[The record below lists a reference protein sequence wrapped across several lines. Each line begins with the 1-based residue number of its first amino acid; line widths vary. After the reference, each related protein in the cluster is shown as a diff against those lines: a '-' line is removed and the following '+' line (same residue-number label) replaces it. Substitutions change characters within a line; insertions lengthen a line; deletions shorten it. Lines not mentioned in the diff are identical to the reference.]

1 MWNVRF
7 PDEVW
12 AGEERKFWYFYAW
25 TPSWSW
31 SHIFWESDE
40 RRAAAAAAFLTGPS
54 PARPSSPS
62 AKRLFQTQPPA
73 LPGNSHRQAEVEGQH
88 LVCLAAGE
96 ERKSSSQEQSEI
108 ASDVMSGDN
117 VKENN
122 AGVCVGRKYQLS
134 ASTQM
139 LQVLDSW
146 YQNIWRAARSL
157 SSTVFVNIV

>member
-25 TPSWSW
+25 SW

-40 RRAAAAAAFLTGPS
+40 RRAPAAAFPTGPS
-54 PARPSSPS
+54 PARPSSP
-62 AKRLFQTQPPA
+62 AKRLFPTWPPA
-73 LPGNSHRQAEVEGQH
+73 LPLATKVEGQRFWS
-88 LVCLAAGE
+88 AEGK

-146 YQNIWRAARSL
+146 YQNIWRTARSL